1 MKKNIS
7 SQVSEVKEVTELKK
21 LVIANA
27 IATGNT
33 YAFHDLFSRLKETSG
48 AHENES
54 LRLLTQTLA
63 HLAPDKTALESPKF
77 KAALELTEKHGL
89 EDNSMPALL
98 LEETAK
104 EAVARSKFAYA
115 EEAYK
120 LLGIKNEMVAL
131 YAQAGEQFLREDKP
145 KHAAVAF
152 FVAASIDQPVGPHY
166 QYLGPELHSRCAIEP
181 KKCVTE
187 MPIDAIIEQGIRFLL
202 ANDALAQQLMT
213 RAAPGQWPRILAALA
228 ACRDIDISEAI
239 KNLRESVSALL
250 KIENGKPDDYSAIG
264 PILLGRP
271 TNSDQCWQYLKEL
284 CFEHPIASLCVCI
297 RPVRNTF
304 VLVPAIREGKSL
316 IDLLLPSN

>member
-1 MKKNIS
+1 M
-7 SQVSEVKEVTELKK
+7 VELKK

-33 YAFHDLFSRLKETSG
+33 YAFHDLFSCLKESSG
-48 AHENES
+48 ASENET
-54 LRLLTQTLA
+54 LRLLTEKLA
-63 HLAPDKTALESPKF
+63 YMAPDETTLESPKF
-77 KAALELTEKHGL
+77 KAALELTEKHGTK
-89 EDNSMPALL
+89 DNSLPALL

-104 EAVARSKFAYA
+104 EAVARGKFAYA
-115 EEAYK
+115 EDAYK

-145 KHAAVAF
+145 KQAATAF
-152 FVAASIDQPVGPHY
+152 FVAASIDQSVGPHY

-187 MPIDAIIEQGIRFLL
+187 MPIEAITEQGIRFLL
-202 ANDALAQQLMT
+202 AHDTLAQQLMM
-213 RAAPGQWPRILAALA
+213 RAAPGQRPRILATLA
-228 ACRDIDISEAI
+228 ACRDIDISETI
-239 KNLRESVSALL
+239 KNLHESVSALL

-271 TNSDQCWQYLKEL
+271 TSSGQSWQYLKEL
-284 CFEHPIASLCVCI
+284 CFEHPIASLCVCM

-316 IDLLLPSN
+316 IDLLLPPEC